1 MIEKVRDKA
10 NELYT
15 HFAGLFDVSVS
26 EFARFFESTVTEF
39 RDATKEMDKDALLE
53 LIVDP
58 TITPAWGKLFL
69 LRVVHFL
76 KYKKNSKCRD
86 WNGFSWKNKEY
97 LPIQRWIFDFFGIYR
112 YRWMA
117 DYIGIGRPVVEC
129 I

>member
-76 KYKKNSKCRD
+76 KYKKTLNIETEMVFREKI
-86 WNGFSWKNKEY
+86 KN
-97 LPIQRWIFDFFGIYR
+97 IYQ
-112 YRWMA
+112 YK
-117 DYIGIGRPVVEC
+117 DEFLTFLVYIGIVGWPIILASVVQ
-129 I
+129 

>member
-76 KYKKNSKCRD
+76 KYKKTLNVETEMVFREKI
-86 WNGFSWKNKEY
+86 KN
-97 LPIQRWIFDFFGIYR
+97 IYQ
-112 YRWMA
+112 YK
-117 DYIGIGRPVVEC
+117 DEFLTFLVYIGIVGWPIILASVVQ
-129 I
+129 

>member
-76 KYKKNSKCRD
+76 KYKKKTLNVETEMVFREKI
-86 WNGFSWKNKEY
+86 KN
-97 LPIQRWIFDFFGIYR
+97 IYQ
-112 YRWMA
+112 YK
-117 DYIGIGRPVVEC
+117 DEFLTFLVHIGIVGWPIILASVVQ
-129 I
+129 